1 MQECIE
7 EIVQIKENRRSM
19 KWMTEGIINLMG
31 NRRGAKQNHNVENYK
46 ELDEAGVCM
55 QKKNGL
61 VIDARK

>member
-1 MQECIE
+1 
-7 EIVQIKENRRSM
+7 M